1 MSNDKLNEKDKTHT
15 LDLKMV
21 KNLFKVGAFSI
32 TTRCIILHRAYV
44 YTDLLF
50 YVV

>member
-21 KNLFKVGAFSI
+21 KNLFSI